1 VRVRGRRHSSWH
13 VPCSGHTRVSTGS
26 SENSLSVEFCPQ
38 VGGCCAPFQGRDR
51 PASRRNPFKM
61 IEREKGLRRAHSK
74 PRHLM
79 NPRSTMNL
87 AVVLAAL
94 LFFSTSGLCAA
105 FIPQASQP
113 AHPCCPKHSAP
124 SSDASVPRCCI
135 TTGGPVIPGP
145 VSGQGAMTWSTS
157 AVTTADQTQ
166 PRPFE
171 AVVVE
176 QPLSIFCQLYLQYHQ
191 LLI

>member
-1 VRVRGRRHSSWH
+1 
-13 VPCSGHTRVSTGS
+13 
-26 SENSLSVEFCPQ
+26 
-38 VGGCCAPFQGRDR
+38 
-51 PASRRNPFKM
+51 
-61 IEREKGLRRAHSK
+61 
-74 PRHLM
+74 M
-79 NPRSTMNL
+79 NPRSTIRL

-105 FIPQASQP
+105 FVPQVSQP
-113 AHPCCPKHSAP
+113 LHPCCPNHSAP

-145 VSGQGAMTWSTS
+145 VSSQAAMTWSTS
-157 AVTTADQTQ
+157 AVLSADQSQ

-176 QPLSIFCQLYLQYHQ
+176 QPLSISSQLYLQYHQ